1 MAKGYAQHPGYDY
14 VEMHSPVVHLE
25 TIHLILAIAAIKGL
39 VIQQMDVKGAYLNG
53 VLEEWVYMCQPKGFK
68 DGTNCIYEL
77 LKSLYGLKQ
86 SSQAWNYNQ

>member
-53 VLEEWVYMCQPKGFK
+53 VLEE
-68 DGTNCIYEL
+68 
-77 LKSLYGLKQ
+77 
-86 SSQAWNYNQ
+86 